1 MVTFVHASLVRT
13 SHLLPPTMEDQGIQ
27 SYHGLWSQRDGN
39 TWWIILM
46 RAVEEL
52 AMETQ
57 MGRGA
62 VDIPDLLC
70 SCIPELQAC
79 GWCSL
84 KIITSWTGSWKIWG
98 EGRLHMN
105 WTEHELCVRLC
116 WMLEIQD
123 GHSTYP
129 KGVNNHLRNS
139 KVWNSIRIWNPR
151 SKVESDQPRREGVA
165 WSVAVLGGCCIHSCC
180 LKVGAAHMKSEVS
193 AIACFLVSASTF
205 THSPQIFEGAVTGA
219 IPGGE
224 PRTHSKVFEVY
235 EYCLSNVLLRMGMFH
250 LITFLQIFSWWLC
263 AILVLSS

>member
-13 SHLLPPTMEDQGIQ
+13 SHVLPPTTEDQEIQ
-27 SYHGLWSQRDGN
+27 SSHALWSQRDGN
-39 TWWIILM
+39 TWWITLM

-70 SCIPELQAC
+70 SCIPELQDC

-84 KIITSWTGSWKIWG
+84 KIITSWTGSWKRRG
-98 EGRLHMN
+98 EGRLRMN

-123 GHSTYP
+123 GHGTYP

-139 KVWNSIRIWNPR
+139 KVWNSIRIWKWPA
-151 SKVESDQPRREGVA
+151 KERRGGMVCGCPGWLLHSLLLPQGWGCPYEVRGQCNCMFSGFCLYLHLRPSNIRRLCN
-165 WSVAVLGGCCIHSCC
+165 WSHSW
-180 LKVGAAHMKSEVS
+180 G
-193 AIACFLVSASTF
+193 
-205 THSPQIFEGAVTGA
+205 
-219 IPGGE
+219 
-224 PRTHSKVFEVY
+224 RTKDS
-235 EYCLSNVLLRMGMFH
+235 L
-250 LITFLQIFSWWLC
+250 
-263 AILVLSS
+263 